1 LKVLHIITGL
11 GVGGA
16 EAMLLKLLTRFRADG
31 PECEVLSLAPEGPMA
46 APIRALGVPVS
57 ALGLGSGAGA
67 VFGLPGLIGRVRRAR
82 PDVVQCWMNH
92 GNLMGGL
99 AARAAS
105 TAPVLWSL
113 RQSNLDPVL
122 AKRGT
127 MAVLRLGA
135 RFSRW
140 LPDRILCVSESARR
154 VHAALGYDESRM
166 VVIPNGF
173 DLDVFRPDPA
183 SRRVL
188 RGELGI
194 GADDVLVGLAAR
206 FDPQKDIGTFLAA
219 AARVAAATAEARFLL
234 CGEGMDAA
242 NPALARLI
250 ADAGV
255 GARVHLLGRRTDMPR
270 ITSALDIAVS
280 SSAYGEGFSNAL
292 GEALACA
299 VPAVSTDVGDARQIV
314 GEEGR
319 IVPIR
324 DPVALAAAIAEL
336 IALGAEGRARLG
348 QEGRARMARDY
359 ALDAIARRYRAIYDE
374 VLAGRGSR
382 S

>member
-1 LKVLHIITGL
+1 
-11 GVGGA
+11 
-16 EAMLLKLLTRFRADG
+16 
-31 PECEVLSLAPEGPMA
+31 
-46 APIRALGVPVS
+46 
-57 ALGLGSGAGA
+57 
-67 VFGLPGLIGRVRRAR
+67 
-82 PDVVQCWMNH
+82 MNH

-122 AKRGT
+122 ARRGT

-154 VHAALGYDESRM
+154 VHAELGYDETRM

-183 SRRVL
+183 ARRAL
-188 RGELGI
+188 RAELGI
-194 GADDVLVGLAAR
+194 DAEAVLIGLAAR

-219 AARVAAATAEARFLL
+219 AARVAATRAEVRFLL

-242 NPALARLI
+242 NPALAQLI

-292 GEALACA
+292 GEALASA
-299 VPAVSTDVGDARQIV
+299 VPAVATDVGDARQIV

-374 VLAGRGSR
+374 VLAGRRSR

>member
-1 LKVLHIITGL
+1 
-11 GVGGA
+11 
-16 EAMLLKLLTRFRADG
+16 MLLKLLTRFRANG
-31 PECEVLSLAPEGPMA
+31 PVCEVLSLAPEGPMA
-46 APIRALGVPVS
+46 TPIRALGVPVS

-82 PDVVQCWMNH
+82 PDLVQCWMNH

-105 TAPVLWSL
+105 RAPILWSL

-122 AKRGT
+122 TKRGT
-127 MAVLRLGA
+127 MTVLRLGA

-154 VHAALGYDESRM
+154 VHAELGYDDSRM

-173 DLDVFRPDPA
+173 DLNVFRPDPA
-183 SRRVL
+183 ARLAVRA
-188 RGELGI
+188 ELGI
-194 GADDVLVGLAAR
+194 DAEAVLIGLAAR
-206 FDPQKDIGTFLAA
+206 FDPQKDIGSFLRA
-219 AARVAAATAEARFLL
+219 AARVAAATAKTRFLL

-242 NPALARLI
+242 NPVLARLI
-250 ADAGV
+250 AETGL
-255 GARVHLLGRRTDMPR
+255 GARVHLLGRRADMPR
-270 ITSALDIAVS
+270 ITAALDIAVS

-292 GEALACA
+292 GEALAAA
-299 VPAVSTDVGDARQIV
+299 VPAVATDVGDAREIV
-314 GEEGR
+314 GREGR

-324 DPVALAAAIAEL
+324 DPEALAAAMAEL

-348 QEGRARMARDY
+348 HEARARMARDY
-359 ALDAIARRYRAIYDE
+359 ALDAIARRYRAIYEE
-374 VLAGRGSR
+374 VLAGRGNR
-382 S
+382 A